1 MRDGLGDWIGRRLW
15 LGVERQGKDADKE
28 LKACGVPI
36 ETLRQ
41 QWEHQKESQLSLRA
55 RKYSSLLYQLVLT
68 LTCFI

>member
-1 MRDGLGDWIGRRLW
+1 MRDGLGDWIGRHLQ
-15 LGVERQGKDADKE
+15 LGVERQAKDADKE

-41 QWEHQKESQLSLRA
+41 QREHQKESQLSLRA
-55 RKYSSLLYQLVLT
+55 RKYSSLLYQLVST